1 MKSSSPSTPSPSTF
15 RAASLLLGFLA
26 PFVVSAVRGADANP
40 NLGAGVKH
48 LLYLTDDHEVDIK
61 VYDIDNGHK
70 LVRTLKLP
78 ELVNDLD
85 AWRKK
90 RMANPSA
97 GPGGAGATEK
107 VGTKGGAA
115 AAKGGGAA
123 AKGGGGRGP
132 DLSHPVE
139 ASIRGVTADA
149 NSGWLWFSEDKVNKL
164 YAYDV
169 IHEKMMW
176 TIDLGK
182 YEGAEFPDRI
192 NVTRDGKAL
201 YVPVKN
207 SDRMLVLDSHT
218 GNKLADHPM
227 HTNSHNTFVGEL
239 GKYLFA
245 GGRSGGPMYIFDQ
258 HTHQLVKE
266 IGPFSGP
273 IRPLTADPTESY
285 FFANITKLEGIGVG
299 EVATGKIWEVL
310 HRVPAEREKYP
321 NAKTEPMPHGNQPIH
336 HGIAVRP
343 GSKKEVWTID
353 DGWGYLYIFDYS
365 SMPPKWIE
373 DVPLFTDI
381 TKVEGPDHDRWVQFS
396 NDGRYCYTPGHII
409 DANTRKVIS
418 RDIAL
423 SEKIV
428 EIDFRDG
435 VPTAVSGQN
444 GGVYP
449 AGLK

>member
-1 MKSSSPSTPSPSTF
+1 MGQTLPLMKLPSLRPRYRSPR
-15 RAASLLLGFLA
+15 RAIGLLLVASASFLC
-26 PFVVSAVRGADANP
+26 SSVRGADANP
-40 NLGAGVKH
+40 HLGTGVKH
-48 LLYLTDDHEVDIK
+48 LLYLPDDREVDIK

-78 ELVNDLD
+78 ELVNDLE
-85 AWRKK
+85 AWRQK
-90 RMANPSA
+90 RLANRPGA
-97 GPGGAGATEK
+97 GGTGAAGKAATKGAGAPAS
-107 VGTKGGAA
+107 AA
-115 AAKGGGAA
+115 S
-123 AKGGGGRGP
+123 GP
-132 DLSHPVE
+132 DLSRPAE
-139 ASIRGVTADA
+139 ATIRGVTADA

-164 YAYDV
+164 YAYDFV
-169 IHEKMMW
+169 HEKMRW
-176 TIDLGK
+176 TLDLAK
-182 YEGAEFPDRI
+182 FEGAEFPDRI
-192 NVTRDGKAL
+192 NVTRDGQAL

-207 SDRMLVLDSHT
+207 GERMLVLDSHT
-218 GNKLADHPM
+218 GTKLADHPM
-227 HTNSHNTFVGEL
+227 HTNPHNTFVGEL

-321 NAKTEPMPHGNQPIH
+321 NAKTNPMPHGNQPIH

-381 TKVEGPDHDRWVQFS
+381 TKVEGPDHERWVQFS
-396 NDGRYCYTPGHII
+396 NDGRFCYTPGHII

-418 RDIAL
+418 RDIAP
-423 SEKIV
+423 SEKII

-435 VPTAVSGQN
+435 VPITVSGQN

>member
-1 MKSSSPSTPSPSTF
+1 MKSSSLRSRSFSSL
-15 RAASLLLGFLA
+15 RATSLLLGGVA
-26 PFVVSAVRGADANP
+26 PFLFSPARGADANP
-40 NLGAGVKH
+40 NIGAGVKH

-78 ELVNDLD
+78 ELVNDLE

-90 RMANPSA
+90 RIANPSA
-97 GPGGAGATEK
+97 GRGGAGAAEK
-107 VGTKGGAA
+107 AG
-115 AAKGGGAA
+115 AKGGGATAKGAATA

-132 DLSHPVE
+132 DMSHPVE
-139 ASIRGVTADA
+139 ATIRGVTADA

-164 YAYDV
+164 YAYDFV
-169 IHEKMMW
+169 HEKMMW

-192 NVTRDGKAL
+192 NVTRNGEAL

-227 HTNSHNTFVGEL
+227 HTNPHNTFVGEL

-321 NAKTEPMPHGNQPIH
+321 DAKTNPMPHGNQPIH

-343 GSKKEVWTID
+343 GTKKEVWTID

-373 DVPLFTDI
+373 DVPLLTDI

-418 RDIAL
+418 RDIAI

-435 VPTAVSGQN
+435 VPIAVSGQN

>member
-1 MKSSSPSTPSPSTF
+1 MKTPPARKLSPPSFAIAAVALALGLISSALNSSG
-15 RAASLLLGFLA
+15 AAA
-26 PFVVSAVRGADANP
+26 AANSHIGP
-40 NLGAGVKH
+40 GVKH
-48 LLYLTDDHEVDIK
+48 MLYVTDDHAKNIK
-61 VYDIDNGHK
+61 IYDIDRNHE

-78 ELVNDLD
+78 ELEDDLE
-85 AWRKK
+85 AYRKN
-90 RMANPSA
+90 RMANAPA
-97 GPGGAGATEK
+97 ARGPATK
-107 VGTKGGAA
+107 K
-115 AAKGGGAA
+115 
-123 AKGGGGRGP
+123 GGRGRP
-132 DLSHPVE
+132 DPSAPVE
-139 ASIRGVTADA
+139 ANIRGVTADA

-164 YAYDV
+164 YAYDFV
-169 IHEKMMW
+169 NEKMAW

-182 YEGAEFPDRI
+182 YEGARFPDRI

-207 SDRMLVLDSHT
+207 NDRMLVLDSRT
-218 GNKLADHPM
+218 GAKLADHPM
-227 HTNSHNTFVGEL
+227 HTNPHNTFIGEQ
-239 GKYLFA
+239 GKYVFA

-258 HTHQLVKE
+258 QTHKLVKT

-321 NAKTEPMPHGNQPIH
+321 QAKTDPMPHGNQPIH

-353 DGWGYLYIFDYS
+353 DGWGYLYVFDYS
-365 SMPPKWIE
+365 TMPPKWVKNI
-373 DVPLFTDI
+373 PLFDDI
-381 TKVEGPDHDRWVQFS
+381 TKVVVPARDRWIQFS
-396 NDGRYCYTPGHII
+396 NDGKYCYTPSRVI
-409 DANTRKVIS
+409 DADTGKVIATH
-418 RDIAL
+418 IAV

-435 VPTAVSGQN
+435 VPIVVSGQN

-449 AGLK
+449 AGNTRTLTRN